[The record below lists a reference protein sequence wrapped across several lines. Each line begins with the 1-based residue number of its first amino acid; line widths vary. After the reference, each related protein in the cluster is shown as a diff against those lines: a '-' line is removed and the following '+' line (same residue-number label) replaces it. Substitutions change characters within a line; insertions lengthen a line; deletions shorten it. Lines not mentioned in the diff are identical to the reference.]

1 MKQYP
6 IVVYWSD
13 EDDAWIA
20 DVPDL
25 EAFSAHGA
33 TPEEAVRE
41 VRVALKS
48 LFIAAQE
55 QGLDLPEPS
64 SPQLVKAGTTVRE
77 SS

>member
-13 EDDAWIA
+13 EDEAWIA

-25 EAFSAHGA
+25 EAFSAHGD

-41 VRVALKS
+41 VRVALES
-48 LFIAAQE
+48 LFIAVQE
-55 QGLDLPEPS
+55 QGLELPEPS
-64 SPQLVKAGTTVRE
+64 APALARAG
-77 SS
+77 